1 MCRPDIDNTNTK
13 YWGIEVLSGIGI
25 GIEVFNFAGIGI
37 GIEVL
42 RYWNIEVLRFWCGIG
57 IESDQ
62 IPATSRYVLIN
73 SWGNFMNKP
82 TVVGR
87 NH

>member
-1 MCRPDIDNTNTK
+1 MS
-13 YWGIEVLSGIGI
+13 GIGIGIGI

-42 RYWNIEVLRFWCGIG
+42 RFWCGIG
-57 IESDQ
+57 IESEQ
-62 IPATSRYVLIN
+62 IPAASRYVLVNLWVI
-73 SWGNFMNKP
+73 FIMNKP